1 MKKILLIFYGG
12 TGLSDKKG
20 NFKFVKEEKNIEEW
34 LELVPELLM
43 TAEIK
48 THVIL
53 GDHLN
58 KKNITDLIKV
68 IEKNISKFDGIVII
82 HEVDTIPLLSNQ
94 LFWQIQNPSKP
105 IVITGS
111 NVIQT
116 EDSIIPDLSFKAN
129 LINAFQIVNT
139 NLKKISVI
147 YGNRV
152 IAPFRVKRSKLHDLN
167 IFKSVGKKYLAK
179 IDFGLSLEKIDEQK
193 GKMKFFYNFNDDFIF
208 FNNIPDFT
216 VLEKLLVKNSPVNI
230 FIFRAFP
237 DQIIKKDKLIE
248 IFDLACKNKKMLI
261 FYSEVGFGKDFLKH
275 NIITISKITSDC
287 LSAKLSWILG
297 QTRDQNKIRKILQ
310 DNVQGEF
317 LAF

>member
-20 NFKFVKEEKNIEEW
+20 NFKFVKEEQDVKEW
-34 LELVPELLM
+34 LGLVPEFLM

-48 THVIL
+48 THVMTS
-53 GDHLN
+53 DFLN
-58 KKNITDLIKV
+58 KKNITDLIKI
-68 IEKNISKFDGIVII
+68 IEKNISKFDGIVIT
-82 HEVDTIPLLSNQ
+82 HQVNTIPALSNQ

-111 NVIQT
+111 NLIQR
-116 EDSIIPDLSFKAN
+116 EDSITPDLSFKAN
-129 LINAFQIVNT
+129 LINAFQIINSD
-139 NLKKISVI
+139 LKEISVI

-152 IAPFRVKRSKLHDLN
+152 ISPLRIKRSKLQDLN

-179 IDFGLSLEKIDEQK
+179 IDFGLSLEKTNERK
-193 GKMKFFYNFNDDFIF
+193 GKMKFFYNFNEDFIF
-208 FNNIPDFT
+208 FNNIPDAM
-216 VLEKLLVKNSPVNI
+216 VLEKLLSKSSPINI

-237 DQIIKKDKLIE
+237 DQIIEKDKLIK
-248 IFDLACKNKKMLI
+248 IFDLACKNKKMVI

-275 NIITISKITSDC
+275 NIITISKITADC

-297 QTRDQNKIRKILQ
+297 QTRDKHKIEELLKANI
-310 DNVQGEF
+310 QGEF